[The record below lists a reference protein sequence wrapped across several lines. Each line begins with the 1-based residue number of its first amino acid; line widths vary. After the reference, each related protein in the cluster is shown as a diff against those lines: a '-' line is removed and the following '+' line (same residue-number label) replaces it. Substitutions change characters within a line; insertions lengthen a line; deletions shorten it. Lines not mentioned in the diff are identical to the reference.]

1 MSNRCEECQKFVSL
15 QTEEP
20 EDYGLDISG
29 LSLTGEISMARS
41 CMDCGGEM
49 KEYIFD
55 VEIELSDFW
64 PEGWPD
70 ISEGREISLGD
81 YSLSEVEEVK
91 RQFSREILLVGY
103 ELEATVS
110 VEDLG
115 DFQVMYRD
123 TVQASEFEEL
133 Y

>member
-91 RQFSREILLVGY
+91 R
-103 ELEATVS
+103 
-110 VEDLG
+110 
-115 DFQVMYRD
+115 
-123 TVQASEFEEL
+123 
-133 Y
+133 